1 MARATTDSQGGGG
14 KIRVSQA
21 TIDKIKSMGM
31 TAALKKSAGA
41 SPEMKEALTR
51 MYGARRVAAATK
63 AAAPARYSA
72 GDKLQ
77 PKPKTAAYAAG
88 QKPVMSKAPAA
99 KKNNSN
105 LGVKVAGGVAATAA
119 LIASRGKAKGLAAK
133 LSPTVAKALGTR
145 TGASTVSNV
154 MAKKFASE
162 GVKVGPKGS
171 FGPST
176 SAAAKAGGVGTKAEY
191 AMKATQDKARAEL
204 AARAAKAKPSTSV
217 KVVAPKPTAASKPA
231 LKKKAALGAGMGAT
245 TLRGDTAKK
254 KK

>member
-1 MARATTDSQGGGG
+1 MAKATVDSQGGGG

-21 TIDKIKSMGM
+21 TIDKIKAMGM

-51 MYGARRVAAATK
+51 MYGARRVADATK
-63 AAAPARYSA
+63 AAAPAKYSA
-72 GDKLQ
+72 ASKSQ

-99 KKNNSN
+99 KKKDSN
-105 LGVKVAGGVAATAA
+105 LGAKVAGGVAAAGL

-133 LSPTVAKALGTR
+133 LSPTVAKVIGTR
-145 TGASTVSNV
+145 TGASTAANV
-154 MAKKFASE
+154 MGKKLATIKETAATKAASTA
-162 GVKVGPKGS
+162 GRA
-171 FGPST
+171 T
-176 SAAAKAGGVGTKAEY
+176 AKAGKPVSQSQY
-191 AMKATQDKARAEL
+191 DAMQATARARGIKPPVKS
-204 AARAAKAKPSTSV
+204 APAKP
-217 KVVAPKPTAASKPA
+217 APKLTVKKTTAAT
-231 LKKKAALGAGMGAT
+231 GMGAT